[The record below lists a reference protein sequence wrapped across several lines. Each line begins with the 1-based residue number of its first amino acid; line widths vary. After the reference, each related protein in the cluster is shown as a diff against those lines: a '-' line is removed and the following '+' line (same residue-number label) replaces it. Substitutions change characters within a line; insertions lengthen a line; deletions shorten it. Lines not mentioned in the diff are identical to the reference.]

1 MILIIQIYIYLEED
15 TNTCE
20 NLKQS
25 IPWKKLKIDRHM
37 YIIIYTNLELKT
49 KYLYKNKWKQK
60 SARLRG
66 SRSSFYFKIE
76 FFFIVE
82 KWFHSMYFFK
92 IWIYKY
98 RVKIAISILNEKYKW
113 DGVVLL

>member
-60 SARLRG
+60 LARLRG
-66 SRSSFYFKIE
+66 SRSSLLIKRQENKKY
-76 FFFIVE
+76 VL
-82 KWFHSMYFFK
+82 SPLVLRYFFLFVSGLRAQAK
-92 IWIYKY
+92 RNAVKKKY
-98 RVKIAISILNEKYKW
+98 RKNL
-113 DGVVLL
+113 